1 MVTSTKSRLTGE
13 RPQPQSVTPGSRPC
27 PHRAGAPGL
36 MLAVGLTGG
45 IGSGKSAVADLLV
58 ERGAVLIDADQVAR
72 DVVAPGGPA
81 YQPLVD
87 RFGREILH
95 EDGTIDRKAL
105 AAVAFADEETRLE
118 LNAITHP
125 AIGIAMIQAR
135 DALADTD
142 DIVVLAIPLLT
153 ALHRETVKLHKVVV
167 VDTPTD
173 VALERLLSQRGFDR
187 ADAEAR
193 IRSQISREERVKE
206 ADYVLDN
213 SGDREAL
220 EVEVAKLWDWLQ
232 DAAAERSPQA

>member
-1 MVTSTKSRLTGE
+1 M
-13 RPQPQSVTPGSRPC
+13 
-27 PHRAGAPGL
+27 

-45 IGSGKSAVADLLV
+45 IGSGKSAVADMLV

-87 RFGREILH
+87 RFGRGIVAA
-95 EDGTIDRKAL
+95 DGTIDRPAL
-105 AAVAFADEETRLE
+105 ANIAFADEESRLA

-125 AIGIAMIQAR
+125 AIGIRMIEMR

-142 DIVVLAIPLLT
+142 HIVVLAIPLLT

-173 VALERLLSQRGFDR
+173 IALGRLLSQRGFDK

-206 ADYVLDN
+206 ADYVLNN
-213 SGDREAL
+213 SGDRAAL
-220 EVEVAKLWDWLQ
+220 EREVADLWDWLL
-232 DAAAERSPQA
+232 AAQKELPQEPPPEASA

>member
-1 MVTSTKSRLTGE
+1 
-13 RPQPQSVTPGSRPC
+13 
-27 PHRAGAPGL
+27 

-58 ERGAVLIDADQVAR
+58 SRGAVLIDADQVAR

-87 RFGREILH
+87 RFGPGIVAP
-95 EDGTIDRKAL
+95 DGTIDRQAL
-105 AAVAFADEETRLE
+105 ASVAFADEQTRLE

-125 AIGIAMIQAR
+125 AIGLAMIEAR

-142 DIVVLAIPLLT
+142 EIVILAIPLLT
-153 ALHRETVKLHKVVV
+153 AAHRETVRLDVVVV
-167 VDTPTD
+167 VDCPTD
-173 VALERLLSQRGFDR
+173 VALERLVTQRGFDR

-193 IRSQISREERVKE
+193 IRSQISREERVEE

-213 SGDREAL
+213 SGDRAAL
-220 EVEVAKLWDWLQ
+220 EAQVAALWDWLV
-232 DAAAERSPQA
+232 AARAERRAHA

>member
-1 MVTSTKSRLTGE
+1 
-13 RPQPQSVTPGSRPC
+13 
-27 PHRAGAPGL
+27 

-81 YQPLVD
+81 YQPLID
-87 RFGREILH
+87 RFGAGIVAA
-95 EDGTIDRKAL
+95 DGTIDRPAL
-105 AAVAFADEETRLE
+105 AAVAFADEATRLE

-125 AIGIAMIQAR
+125 AIGIAMIAAR

-167 VDTPTD
+167 VDCP
-173 VALERLLSQRGFDR
+173 VEIALERLLSHRGFDR

-193 IRSQISREERVKE
+193 IRSQISREERKKE

-213 SGDREAL
+213 AGDLAAL
-220 EVEVAKLWDWLQ
+220 EIEVAKLWEWLQ
-232 DAAAERSPQA
+232 QSKQELAAPA

>member
-1 MVTSTKSRLTGE
+1 
-13 RPQPQSVTPGSRPC
+13 
-27 PHRAGAPGL
+27 

-81 YQPLVD
+81 YQPLLD
-87 RFGREILH
+87 RFGPEILAA
-95 EDGTIDRKAL
+95 DATIDRKAL
-105 AAVAFADEETRLE
+105 AAVAFASEESRLA

-125 AIGIAMIQAR
+125 AIGIAMIEAR
-135 DALADTD
+135 DALEDSD
-142 DIVVLAIPLLT
+142 RVVVLAIPLLT
-153 ALHRETVKLHKVVV
+153 AAHRDTVKLHEVVV
-167 VDTPTD
+167 VDSPTD

-193 IRSQISREERVKE
+193 IRSQISREERLKE

-213 SGDREAL
+213 SGDRVAL
-220 EVEVAKLWDWLQ
+220 GVEVAKLWDWLLE
-232 DAAAERSPQA
+232 AAAARRAHA

>member
-1 MVTSTKSRLTGE
+1 
-13 RPQPQSVTPGSRPC
+13 
-27 PHRAGAPGL
+27 

-87 RFGREILH
+87 RFGREILY

-167 VDTPTD
+167 VDTPTG

-193 IRSQISREERVKE
+193 IRSQISREERVEE

-232 DAAAERSPQA
+232 DAAVERSPQA

>member
-1 MVTSTKSRLTGE
+1 
-13 RPQPQSVTPGSRPC
+13 
-27 PHRAGAPGL
+27 

-72 DVVAPGGPA
+72 EVVTPGGPA
-81 YQPLVD
+81 YQPLLD
-87 RFGREILH
+87 RFGPEILAA
-95 EDGTIDRKAL
+95 DGTIDRKAL
-105 AAVAFADEETRLE
+105 AAVAFASEESRLA

-125 AIGIAMIQAR
+125 AIGIAMIEAR
-135 DALADTD
+135 DALEDSD

-153 ALHRETVKLHKVVV
+153 AVHRDTVKLHEVVV
-167 VDTPTD
+167 VDCPTD

-193 IRSQISREERVKE
+193 IGSQISREERIKE

-213 SGDREAL
+213 SGDRVAL
-220 EVEVAKLWDWLQ
+220 AVEVTKLWEWLLE
-232 DAAAERSPQA
+232 AAAGAQRRAHA